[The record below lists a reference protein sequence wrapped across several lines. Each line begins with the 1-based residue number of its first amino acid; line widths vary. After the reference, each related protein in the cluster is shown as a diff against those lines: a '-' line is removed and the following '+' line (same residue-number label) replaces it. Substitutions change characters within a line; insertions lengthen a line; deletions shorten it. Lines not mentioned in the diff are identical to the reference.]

1 MKASGKTKTH
11 RESLLAYYQAFLSPV
26 VGEFSLFVNEFEIL
40 KPTLTESVSKRFI
53 QNPYLAHRTL
63 MIALASQCGIRAH
76 QLLAGNGGLP
86 SVKRDGKTR
95 VPPSLR
101 LLVHPFLEKNEAE
114 YAKIL
119 DRLACDPPERPDLVL
134 HLEDAPV
141 PFAERERL
149 NRQSKASPE
158 TQRQDFLRRVESIR
172 EDWIVLEKTRE
183 GWDDLRNKVF
193 AHLELVPDTFEFV
206 YPRRPDKASET
217 LETFH
222 IVLRPS
228 LRDLCQTFELIIPR
242 IGNCFTQLAFVLV
255 RAHFNF
261 RSMHQQAA
269 RAASVFWKSQGVA

>member
-1 MKASGKTKTH
+1 MKTSGKTKTH

-53 QNPYLAHRTL
+53 QNPYLAYRTL
-63 MIALASQCGIRAH
+63 MIALGSQCGIRAH

-86 SVKRDGKTR
+86 SVKRDNKTR

-101 LLVHPFLEKNEAE
+101 LLVHPFLEENEAE

-119 DRLACDPPERPDLVL
+119 DRLACDPPERMDLVL

-158 TQRQDFLRRVESIR
+158 RQRQDFLRRVESIR
-172 EDWIVLEKTRE
+172 EDWMVLEKTRE
-183 GWDDLRNKVF
+183 GLDDLRNKVF
-193 AHLELVPDTFEFV
+193 AHLELVPDTVEFF
-206 YPRRPDKASET
+206 YLHPSRPSET
-217 LETFH
+217 LETFRNS
-222 IVLRPS
+222 LTPS
-228 LRDLCQTFELIIPR
+228 LRDLCQTFELIIPH
-242 IGNCFTQLAFVLV
+242 IGNCLTQLAFVLV

-261 RSMHQQAA
+261 PSMRQQAA
-269 RAASVFWKSQGVA
+269 RAATLFWESQRVT